1 LKELSDISKEKRKRI
16 VSTIKEEQIR
26 DLVSIDL
33 RKATDHEL
41 ERLKKLTDDELL
53 RASSTIEL
61 FALAESMRRLKNA
74 LHSEEKA
81 IKWLTFVLAVL
92 TILLVFMGV
101 IGAISDLFLS
111 IG

>member
-1 LKELSDISKEKRKRI
+1 
-16 VSTIKEEQIR
+16 VSEIKEEKIR
-26 DLVSIDL
+26 DLVGIDL
-33 RKATDHEL
+33 RKVTGQEL
-41 ERLKKLTDDELL
+41 ERLKKLTDDDLL
-53 RASSTIEL
+53 RVSSTIDL

-74 LHSEEKA
+74 LHSEERA

-101 IGAISDLFLS
+101 VSSISDLFLS

>member
-1 LKELSDISKEKRKRI
+1 MSDISKEKRKRI

-33 RKATDHEL
+33 RKATDQEL

-74 LHSEEKA
+74 LHSEERA

>member
-33 RKATDHEL
+33 RKATDQEL